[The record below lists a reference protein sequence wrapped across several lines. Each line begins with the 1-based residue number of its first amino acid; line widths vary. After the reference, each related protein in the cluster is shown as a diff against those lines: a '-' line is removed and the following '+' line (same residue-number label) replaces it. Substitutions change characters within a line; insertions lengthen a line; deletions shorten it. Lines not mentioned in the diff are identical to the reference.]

1 MTWSKLTEVNIE
13 LRRYT
18 DALLTLN
25 SCPMFTY
32 NERDLHR
39 MPTPSRT
46 HLPTKA
52 FIHESGI
59 LASLDG
65 PNGDADA
72 NEADVA
78 LLRLP
83 GPNLKGTWKK
93 AYELL
98 AKLVGQIGWDELL
111 KARSEVFVMEE
122 EYRMQKQTQDGGSP
136 VQEGQDAAEA
146 AQEARSAGDKEGAG
160 GADDDAS
167 VRAVRQVDG
176 AQSEGLAGPHSRNST
191 GAANGVLSPAD
202 EQSVLRSPEPPAS
215 PIPEIRISRHSEEN
229 PSAQF
234 SQLPSAE
241 PNGHDDSV
249 ASSAVAAAEA
259 DKDDATKANVE
270 AAKSDLAGPAPGV
283 EKPASTHLSEAHD
296 AKDDEAA
303 KEAGAGDESVGR
315 LHGDEQDESNA
326 QTVLD
331 GTENEQQTPTGVHAS
346 FVNKRLCERW
356 LDNLFMVL
364 YEVSYPRKAQLRA

>member
-52 FIHESGI
+52 YIQESGI
-59 LASLDG
+59 LASLEG

-136 VQEGQDAAEA
+136 VQEGGGEMEA
-146 AQEARSAGDKEGAG
+146 TQEARSTGEEGGAA

-167 VRAVRQVDG
+167 VRAVRQVAG
-176 AQSEGLAGPHSRNST
+176 AQSEGPNDSHARAST
-191 GAANGVLSPAD
+191 GAANGVLSPTD

-234 SQLPSAE
+234 SQLLSADT
-241 PNGHDDSV
+241 NGQGDG
-249 ASSAVAAAEA
+249 AAEA
-259 DKDDATKANVE
+259 DSGDATEAGVE

-296 AKDDEAA
+296 AKDDEVA
-303 KEAGAGDESVGR
+303 KEAAAGDESVGR
-315 LHGDEQDESNA
+315 IHSDEQDGSHT
-326 QTVLD
+326 QTVQD
-331 GTENEQQTPTGVHAS
+331 GTENEQQTPTGAHAS

-364 YEVSYPRKAQLRA
+364 YEVSRPERQSSERELLTAS